1 MLTELFQKRS
11 LENPNTPINSSTV
24 CTAVGGSLAGETVT
38 ERTAITT
45 TAVWAAVNL
54 LAGAVGQLPV
64 EIFQRDGSKRIARPG
79 HSLSLMLKSP
89 NDLMT
94 SQVFTET
101 MVTNLML
108 WGKAFALIV
117 RDGNAI
123 PLELLPMPS
132 EITHLERINGVT
144 KVVLQSASGQF
155 RFNPIDV
162 IYIPGLTFD
171 GIAGLSPIRTTAQTT
186 GITLA
191 AETFASSFYGNG
203 ATLGGILEHPGVM
216 GEEAM
221 VRFRESWEKMYA
233 GRGNAHKT
241 AILEEGMKYNVIGV
255 EPDKAQF
262 LQTRQFQIAEVARI
276 FGVPPHMLADLDK
289 ATFSNIEQQTISFV
303 TYSLNRWIV
312 RFEQEYNRKLF
323 REDEKQTHFVKLNLK
338 GLLRGDNESRTNGY
352 VKGTTNGWLSIND
365 VRALEDLNPIGPEG
379 DVYRVPLNMA
389 PASTDQGDGDGQT
402 NDPVADP
409 DEGRSLHQGY
419 TDWLDDVTRQVI
431 ERETQNL
438 QRAVKKLLITR
449 DGGGNVAGRPAL
461 IDWVGTFY
469 ASHEDHLR
477 RLIGPVVA
485 SVGCDSTVL
494 GKIAEAHTRCS
505 VETVRTR
512 IESASDE
519 WLVDTLTDLTSTWL
533 DTRSVALAD
542 MAVKIIESN
551 RAD

>member
-1 MLTELFQKRS
+1 MLTKLLQKRS

-45 TAVWAAVNL
+45 TAVWGAVNL

-64 EIFQRDGSKRIARPG
+64 EIFQRDGSKRVALPG
-79 HSLSLMLKSP
+79 HTLSLMLKSP

-108 WGKAFALIV
+108 WGNAFALIV
-117 RDGNAI
+117 RDGNAR

-144 KVVLQSASGQF
+144 KVVLQSSNGQF

-162 IYIPGLTFD
+162 LYMPGLTFD
-171 GIAGLSPIRTTAQTT
+171 GIMGLSPVRTTAQTVA
-186 GITLA
+186 ISLA

-233 GRGNAHKT
+233 GRGNANKT
-241 AILEEGMKYNVIGV
+241 AILEEGMTFNQIGV

-262 LQTRQFQIAEVARI
+262 LETRQFQIAEVARI
-276 FGVPPHMLADLDK
+276 FGVPPHMLADLSK

-312 RFEQEYNRKLF
+312 RFEQEYNRKIF
-323 REDEKQTHFVKLNLK
+323 REDEKQTHFVKINLK

-379 DVYRVPLNMA
+379 DVYRVPMNME
-389 PASTDQGDGDGQT
+389 PASTAQVAGDAQI
-402 NDPVADP
+402 NEPVAEAGD
-409 DEGRSLHQGY
+409 GRSLHQGY
-419 TDWLDDVTRQVI
+419 TDWLDDAARKVI
-431 ERETQNL
+431 SRETNNL
-438 QRAVKKLLITR
+438 DRAIRKYLIKQ
-449 DGGGNVAGRPAL
+449 DSAGNVAGRSAL
-461 IDWVGTFY
+461 IEWVDEFY
-469 ASHEDHLR
+469 RGHCEHIR
-477 RLIGPVVA
+477 HLIGPVVRSAGLGDDVLDEIVKLHTGIATQFVHVQMDA
-485 SVGCDSTVL
+485 SN
-494 GKIAEAHTRCS
+494 
-505 VETVRTR
+505 
-512 IESASDE
+512 DE
-519 WLVDTLTDLTSTWL
+519 WLADRLTDMTASWTDL
-533 DTRSVALAD
+533 RSVALAD
-542 MAVKIIESN
+542 LAVKMIEGN
-551 RAD
+551 REE